1 VADALNT
8 SSFAAGLSPAEKKKI
23 DDLRKVL
30 NVHRELSNLPSDV
43 AKQVVTNY
51 TPEQQKSL
59 VDFAGNED
67 PEVKPKKGWLGT
79 AWHYTGGQVVN
90 AGGQLLKGLNYVSD
104 LSTQAARAGQ
114 IALEEGKSLGRAWDE
129 AGISGEKKFNE
140 NRLESARRKFG
151 ADAVDVA
158 VRISSG
164 EAPDQIAK
172 DATPAQLKYLS
183 LADKTQGSQEERDLF
198 QDTLDSV
205 SAAKYSPGRFVA
217 NLVDS
222 LTPGDMVKNGFL
234 YKGIS
239 GFADAAYRIFADPL
253 LVAGKAKRLYDVQKY
268 ALDVVIG
275 NKKVAEVFA
284 EPKVADFW
292 NRYGAELEN
301 FRKAKKA
308 KDTNA
313 AVAAEKQLQTLAPE
327 FGPAVIKSFNDVEV
341 PISNALTAKAFF
353 ENTKQVD
360 EMMKGSIGRK
370 RVLVPRMDLGR
381 KTRVNFLTTA
391 NKVFNMDKVGPSLV
405 SNTYFG
411 GNATDDGI
419 AQAFIDGKD
428 EIITNVKARMK
439 PDRTARLSTA
449 QISYRIDR
457 FKAKFA
463 IAPLFKDDVF
473 DVTAAGASTQIYRL
487 ARLVLPQKESKLIAS
502 AFDSIDDTARR
513 KDVFYG
519 LWSTIADARGLNAT
533 EPGQLIVRRLKGKG
547 ETKFAVTRAG
557 ENPAQVGQEQ
567 LGLIVS
573 DLSSMV
579 TAPNV
584 VDIDRAA
591 TRSTLVQKMLGQANK
606 DWVDKMTASWSFLTL
621 AGPRYALRNAT
632 EDLMVNIAIGQSPW
646 GIAKARLLSTRLNT
660 ARGLGKGLTK
670 GEKRASNPLGSA
682 LRILNKKEA
691 DGFAKEIAGLDDRIK
706 STRKEIA
713 DLKKSAKAEVDPKKK
728 KITEDKIKEL
738 SDTVKGGSVYQ
749 TRVVFARAL
758 NEGKL
763 NRAFA
768 KLGRGPL
775 NKEESGLLA
784 EQILHGDLDNAL
796 ADVIEAST
804 NFAVGNDYIT
814 SAREFTKKHGVR
826 SVALKIEAPTN
837 YRRAKGATGYKEI
850 PVAAQDE
857 SSLISWL
864 MRISYYSN
872 DELGA
877 IAVANLDNKEVAIAK
892 IKQWFKDNPETAKQ
906 FRFQTATSQDQ
917 HAESIYNAARQ
928 IFEKQDPTQLNLDL
942 LNKIRTIDEE
952 TGEWVISGKLSLDDL
967 PNVEADLPRY
977 VLGPQLVAV
986 SDTDNYTTSL
996 MEKGWTWLGMSNARM
1011 SREPIVLAEMIRMR
1025 QQMRKSGFEDAF
1037 IQAHLKDVDPTDL
1050 KKIESATLVA
1060 KKKIAEI
1067 AEERATLQTL
1077 AFVDNPLI
1085 RSQLAFSVRN
1095 FARFYRA
1102 TEDFY
1107 RRIYRAVRY
1116 NPDSIVKAALTYEGI
1131 THSGWVQRDDQGE
1144 PYFIYPG
1151 IEPVYRAVQGALQGL
1166 GVPAEFKT
1174 PLPIQFG
1181 AQFKMITPSL
1191 NPESWVPTF
1200 AGPVSGV
1207 SVKVLSNIVDIW
1219 NPGAAD
1225 TITRLTLGK
1234 YAEDQ
1239 PMVSAFLP
1247 AHINRLYAAM
1257 DRDERDSQYASAW
1270 RKAVTYLEA
1279 SGNGIPKKYEMVNG
1293 VETLI
1298 PPSDAELEEYRLKV
1312 KNTTIGI
1319 LGTRFVL
1326 GFIVPASPQVQLKSD
1341 MTDWMRDSG
1350 RANFKQAWN
1359 KLLDQYPGDYDGAMA
1374 KWVELYPNQIPFTVT
1389 ESERRTVAPFRYAEE
1404 SGAFVDQNPDLFQ
1417 KYRQGAAFLIPH
1429 KSGFSWDAYKTMT
1442 DIGLRQNKR
1451 VEEYLREVQT
1461 AADLQTYYAR
1471 KEQYE
1476 KDLESA
1482 GIDYTR
1488 SKLRKEFT
1496 EWATLFKAGRPL
1508 VKEELAQGGQ
1518 KAVER
1523 LSALDDLSNM
1533 LNDPTITARPE
1544 TQRGLKAMLDLYNKY
1559 KDEQA
1564 RYDRFSGSSFLSSL
1578 SKDRTIK
1585 EMRQLALFN
1594 ENTQAAYDVLFG
1606 RLLGE

>member
-1 VADALNT
+1 VSDPLST

-23 DDLRKVL
+23 DELRKTL
-30 NVHRELSNLPSDV
+30 NVHRELSNLPSNV
-43 AKQVVTNY
+43 ASQVVKSY
-51 TPEQQKSL
+51 TPEQQKAL
-59 VDFAGNED
+59 ANVAGEED
-67 PEVKPKKGWLGT
+67 PVVKPKQGWFGS
-79 AWHYTGGQVVN
+79 AWNYTGGNVIK

-104 LSTQAARAGQ
+104 LSTQAARAGI
-114 IALEEGKSLGRAWDE
+114 IAVEENKSLGTAWTE

-140 NRLESARRKFG
+140 NRLQSARQKYG

-158 VRISSG
+158 IRLSSG
-164 EAPDQIAK
+164 ESPEAIAAS
-172 DATPAQLKYLS
+172 ATPTQLKYLS
-183 LADKTQGSQEERDLF
+183 LADKTQGSQEERDNF

-205 SAAKYSPGRFVA
+205 SAAKYSPGRAIA
-217 NLVDS
+217 NIVDAV
-222 LTPGDMVKNGFL
+222 TPGDMVKNGFL

-239 GFADAAYRIFADPL
+239 GFVDAAYRIYADPL
-253 LVAGKAKRLYDVQKY
+253 LGIGKAKRLYDVQKY

-275 NKKVAEVFA
+275 NKKVAEVFS

-292 NRYGAELEN
+292 NRYGAELDN
-301 FRKAKKA
+301 LRKAKKA
-308 KDTNA
+308 GKTNE
-313 AVAAEKQLQTLAPE
+313 AVTAQKQLQLLAPE
-327 FGPAVIKSFNDVEV
+327 FGPLVIKSFNDVEV
-341 PISNALTAKAFF
+341 PISNAITAKAFF
-353 ENTKQVD
+353 ENAKQVD

-370 RVLVPRMDLGR
+370 RVLVPRMDVGR
-381 KTRVNFLTTA
+381 KARVKFLTTA
-391 NKVFNMDKVGPSLV
+391 NKVFDMDKIGPSLI
-405 SNTYFG
+405 NDTYFG

-419 AQAFIDGKD
+419 AQAFIDGKE
-428 EIITNVKARMK
+428 EIITSVKARMK
-439 PDRTARLSTA
+439 PDKTARFSTA
-449 QISYRIDR
+449 QISYRLDK

-473 DVTAAGASTQIYRL
+473 DVTAKDASTQIYRL
-487 ARLVLPQKESKLIAS
+487 ARTVLPQKESKLIAS

-533 EPGQLIVRRLKGKG
+533 EPGQLIVRRLTGKG
-547 ETKFAVTRAG
+547 QTKFAVTRAG

-579 TAPNV
+579 TAPNL

-591 TRSTLVQKMLGQANK
+591 TRSTIIQKMLGQANK
-606 DWVDKMTASWSFLTL
+606 EWVDKMTGAWSFLTL

-646 GIAKARLLSTRLNT
+646 GITKARLLSTRLNT

-670 GEKRASNPLGSA
+670 GEKRAANPLGAA

-691 DGFAKEIAGLDDRIK
+691 ESFAKEIAGLDDLVRN
-706 STRKEIA
+706 TRKEID
-713 DLKKSAKAEVDPKKK
+713 DLKKKAKLEVSPKKK
-728 KITEDKIKEL
+728 KATEDKIKEL
-738 SDTVKGGSVYQ
+738 SSSIQGGTVYQ
-749 TRVVFARAL
+749 TRLIFARAL

-763 NRAFA
+763 NRAFS

-775 NKEESGLLA
+775 NKEESDLLA
-784 EQILHGDLDNAL
+784 DQILHGDLDNAL

-814 SAREFTKKHGVR
+814 SARDFTKKHGVR
-826 SVALKIEAPTN
+826 SVAVKIETPTN
-837 YRRAKGATGYKEI
+837 YRRAKGSTGYKEI

-864 MRISYYSN
+864 MRISYYAN

-877 IAVANLDNKEVAIAK
+877 IAVANLDNKALAITK
-892 IKQWFKDNPETAKQ
+892 IKQWFKANPETAKQ
-906 FRFQTATSQDQ
+906 FRFQTATTQDQ
-917 HAESIYNAARQ
+917 HAESIYDAARQ

-942 LNKIRTIDEE
+942 LNKIRSIDEE

-977 VLGPQLVAV
+977 VLGPQLVPV
-986 SDTDNYTTSL
+986 SDTDNYTSSL
-996 MEKGWTWLGMSNARM
+996 MEKGWTWLGLSNARM

-1025 QQMRKSGFEDAF
+1025 QQMRSTGFEDAF

-1050 KKIESATLVA
+1050 VKVQKATLVA

-1095 FARFYRA
+1095 FSRFYRA

-1107 RRIYRAVRY
+1107 RRVYRAVRY
-1116 NPDSIVKAALTYEGI
+1116 NPESIQKAALTYEGI

-1151 IEPVYRAVQGALQGL
+1151 VEPVYRAVQTALVGL

-1181 AQFKMITPSL
+1181 AQFKMLTPSL

-1200 AGPVSGV
+1200 AGPLSGV
-1207 SVKVLSNIVDIW
+1207 SVKVLSNIVGIW
-1219 NPGAAD
+1219 EPGAAD
-1225 TITRLTLGK
+1225 SITRFTMGK
-1234 YAEDQ
+1234 YAVDQ

-1279 SGNGIPKKYEMVNG
+1279 SGNGIPKKYEMVDG

-1298 PPSDAELEEYRLKV
+1298 PPSPAELEEYRLRV
-1312 KNTTIGI
+1312 KNTTISI

-1326 GFIVPASPQVQLKSD
+1326 GFVVPASPQVQLKSD
-1341 MTDWMRDSG
+1341 MTDWLRDSG
-1350 RANFKQAWN
+1350 RASFKQSWN
-1359 KLLDQYPGDYDGAMA
+1359 NLLDQYPGDYDAAMA
-1374 KWVELYPNQIPFTVT
+1374 KWTELYPNQIPFTIP
-1389 ESERRTVAPFRYAEE
+1389 ESERETVAPFRYAEE
-1404 SGAFVDQNPDLFQ
+1404 SGNFVEQNKELFD
-1417 KYRQGAAFLIPH
+1417 KYKEGAAFLIPH

-1442 DIGLRQNKR
+1442 DMGLRQNKR
-1451 VEEYLREVQT
+1451 VEDYLREVQT
-1461 AADLQTYYAR
+1461 AADLQTYYER
-1471 KEQYE
+1471 KEQFE
-1476 KDLESA
+1476 TSLETA

-1488 SKLRKEFT
+1488 SKLRKEFNSWK
-1496 EWATLFKAGRPL
+1496 ELFFAGRPL
-1508 VKEELAQGGQ
+1508 VKEELSQGSQ
-1518 KAVER
+1518 KAITR
-1523 LSALDDLSNM
+1523 LTALDDLSNM
-1533 LNDPTITARPE
+1533 LDDPAVTARPA
-1544 TQRGLKAMLDLYNKY
+1544 TQGALKKMVDLYNKY
-1559 KDEQA
+1559 KDEQL
-1564 RYDRFSGSSFLSSL
+1564 RYDSYSGSSFLASL
-1578 SKDRTIK
+1578 SKDRTIR
-1585 EMRQLALFN
+1585 EMRELALFN

>member
-1 VADALNT
+1 MADALNT

-43 AKQVVTNY
+43 AKKVVTSY

-59 VDFAGNED
+59 VDVAGNED
-67 PEVKPKKGWLGT
+67 PEITPKRGWLGT

-104 LSTQAARAGQ
+104 LSTQAARTGL
-114 IALEEGKSLGRAWDE
+114 IALEEGKSLGKAWDE

-140 NRLESARRKFG
+140 NRLENARRKFG

-158 VRISSG
+158 VRISGG

-198 QDTLDSV
+198 QDTLDAV
-205 SAAKYSPGRFVA
+205 SAAKYSPGRAIA
-217 NLVDS
+217 NLVDAV
-222 LTPGDMVKNGFL
+222 TPGDLYKNGFF

-239 GFADAAYRIFADPL
+239 GAVDAAYRIFADPL

-268 ALDVVIG
+268 ALDVVVG
-275 NKKVAEVFA
+275 NKKVAEVFS
-284 EPKVADFW
+284 EPKVAAFW
-292 NRYGAELEN
+292 DDYGATLEN
-301 FRKAKKA
+301 LRKAKKA
-308 KDTNA
+308 KDTPA
-313 AVAAEKQLQTLAPE
+313 QVAAQKRLEILAPE
-327 FGPAVIKSFNDVEV
+327 LGPDVIKSFNSVEV
-341 PISNALTAKAFF
+341 PISNAITAKAFF
-353 ENTKQVD
+353 ENAKQVD
-360 EMMKGSIGRK
+360 EMMKGQIGRK
-370 RVLVPRMDLGR
+370 RVLIPRMTAGR
-381 KTRVNFLTTA
+381 KARVNFLTTA
-391 NKVFNMDKVGPSLV
+391 NKVFDMDRIGPALV

-411 GNATDDGI
+411 GNTTDDGI
-419 AQAFIDGKD
+419 AQAFIDGKE
-428 EIITNVKARMK
+428 EIVTAVKANMK
-439 PDRTARLSTA
+439 PKATARLSTA
-449 QISYRIDR
+449 QIAYRIDKL
-457 FKAKFA
+457 KAKFTV
-463 IAPLFKDDVF
+463 APLFKDDVF
-473 DVTAAGASTQIYRL
+473 DVTAKDASTQIYRL
-487 ARLVLPQKESKLIAS
+487 ARLALPQKESKLIAT

-519 LWSTIADARGLNAT
+519 LWSTIAEARGLNAT
-533 EPGQLIVRRLKGKG
+533 EPGQLIVRRLTGKG
-547 ETKFAVTRAG
+547 QAKFAVTRNG
-557 ENPAQVGQEQ
+557 ENPAQVGKEQ

-573 DLSSMV
+573 DLSSSV
-579 TAPNV
+579 TAPNII
-584 VDIDRAA
+584 DIDRAA
-591 TRSTLVQKMLGQANK
+591 ARSTLVQKMLGQANK
-606 DWVDKMTASWSFLTL
+606 DWVDKMTAGWSFLTL

-646 GIAKARLLSTRLNT
+646 GVAKARLLSTRLNT
-660 ARGLGKGLTK
+660 ARGVGKGLTK
-670 GEKRASNPLGSA
+670 GEKRAANPLGSA

-691 DGFAKEIAGLDDRIK
+691 DKFASEIAGLDDKINT
-706 STRKEIA
+706 TRKEIA
-713 DLKKSAKAEVDPKKK
+713 SLKKTLAVEKDPKKVA
-728 KITEDKIKEL
+728 TIKQQIKDL
-738 SDTVKGGSVYQ
+738 SATTKGGSVYQ
-749 TRVVFARAL
+749 TRLIFARAL

-775 NKEESGLLA
+775 NKEESELLA
-784 EQILHGDLDNAL
+784 DQIINGDLDNAL

-804 NFAVGNDYIT
+804 NFAVGNDYIS

-826 SVALKIEAPTN
+826 SVSLKIEAPTN
-837 YRRAKGATGYKEI
+837 YRRVKGSTGYKEI

-857 SSLISWL
+857 SSLIAWL
-864 MRISYYSN
+864 LRISYYSN

-877 IAVANLDNKEVAIAK
+877 IAVANLDDKAKAIAG
-892 IKQWFKDNPETAKQ
+892 IKKWFVDNPETAKQ
-906 FRFQTATSQDQ
+906 FRFQTLSSQDE
-917 HAESIYNAARQ
+917 HAEAIYNSARQ
-928 IFEKQDPTQLNLDL
+928 IFEKQDPNQLNLDL
-942 LNKIRTIDEE
+942 LNKIRSIDEE
-952 TGEWVISGKLSLDDL
+952 TGQYVISGKLSLDDL
-967 PNVEADLPRY
+967 TLPEEDLPRY
-977 VLGPQLVAV
+977 VLGPQLVPV

-1025 QQMRKSGFEDAF
+1025 QQMRKTGFEDAF
-1037 IQAHLKDVDPTDL
+1037 IQAHLKDIDPTDL
-1050 KKIESATLVA
+1050 KKVESATLVA
-1060 KKKIAEI
+1060 RKKIAEI

-1077 AFVDNPLI
+1077 AYVDNPLI

-1116 NPDSIVKAALTYEGI
+1116 NPESIQKAALTYEGI

-1151 IEPVYRAVQGALQGL
+1151 IEPVYRAVQTALQGL

-1181 AQFKMITPSL
+1181 ANFKMITPSL

-1200 AGPVSGV
+1200 AGPLSGV

-1298 PPSDAELEEYRLKV
+1298 PPSDAELEAYRLKV

-1326 GFIVPASPQVQLKSD
+1326 GFVVPASPQVQLKSD

-1488 SKLRKEFT
+1488 SKLRREFT

-1533 LNDPTITARPE
+1533 LEDPTVTARPE

-1564 RYDRFSGSSFLSSL
+1564 RYDRFSGSSFLASL